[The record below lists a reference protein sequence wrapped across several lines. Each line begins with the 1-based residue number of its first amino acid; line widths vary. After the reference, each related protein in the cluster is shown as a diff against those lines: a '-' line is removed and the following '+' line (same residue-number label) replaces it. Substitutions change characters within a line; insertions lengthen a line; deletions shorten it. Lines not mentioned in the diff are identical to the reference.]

1 MSLNSESGP
10 PLLEMRGITVIYSH
24 NLLKANDGVDLTV
37 RDGEIH
43 ALVGENGAGKTT
55 LMKVL
60 YGLLTPQEGEILLEG
75 KSHHFHHPHEAAEAG
90 IGMVPQHFEVIPEF
104 TVTQN
109 IVLGR
114 EPRRGILY
122 SPRRAEAAVT
132 KLIRDHGFNLD
143 PRTPA
148 SDLSVS
154 QLQQVEILKVLYRK
168 ARILILDEPTAVLT
182 EQEIHA
188 LFDTLRHLQALGKT
202 IILITHK
209 LAEVM
214 EISRRVSVMRKG
226 RLEAVL
232 NTEETSKAEL
242 SRLMVG
248 REVLFDV
255 VKTPRDTGDPV
266 YAIRRGCV
274 HRRGQVKPLLEDI
287 DLTVHRGEILGI
299 TAVAGN
305 GLSELEDA
313 VAGMEPFSTGEV
325 RLRGQDVAHW
335 DSRKLRRAGFAYVPS
350 NRLYRGAS
358 LGSSVGENLVVADHH
373 GFLTSWGGFHRE
385 KTQRFLTDRLNA
397 YGVSAPSS
405 VPMGTLSGGNIQ
417 RCILARELS
426 HLREFVLFA
435 EPTWGLDI
443 ASAEYVYRRLLE
455 LRAQGTGILM
465 LSSNLDEIVGLSDTI
480 LVLYHGRVV
489 GALDNRIK
497 VDKELVGEYMLGVR
511 DDFAGECHE
520 RA

>member
-1 MSLNSESGP
+1 
-10 PLLEMRGITVIYSH
+10 
-24 NLLKANDGVDLTV
+24 
-37 RDGEIH
+37 
-43 ALVGENGAGKTT
+43 
-55 LMKVL
+55 MKVL
-60 YGLLTPQEGEILLEG
+60 YGLITPQEGEILIEG
-75 KSHHFHHPHEAAEAG
+75 TSHHFHHPHEAAEAG

-122 SPRRAEAAVT
+122 SPRRAEAAVSR
-132 KLIRDHGFNLD
+132 LIKDHGFNLS
-143 PRTPA
+143 PRALA

-188 LFDTLRHLQALGKT
+188 LFDTLRHLQGMGKT

-214 EISRRVSVMRKG
+214 EISQRVSVMRRG
-226 RLEAVL
+226 RMEAVL
-232 NTEETSKAEL
+232 NTDETSRAEL

-248 REVLFDV
+248 REVLFEV
-255 VKTPRDTGDPV
+255 VKTPRQAGDSV
-266 YAIRRGCV
+266 YFIRQGCV
-274 HRRGQVKPLLEDI
+274 HRRGQEKPLLENI
-287 DLTVHRGEILGI
+287 NLTVHRGEILGI

-313 VAGMEPFSTGEV
+313 VAGLEPFSTGEV
-325 RLRGQDVAHW
+325 QLQGQDVTHW
-335 DSRKLRRAGFAYVPS
+335 DSRKLRREGFAYVPS
-350 NRLYRGAS
+350 NRLFRGAS
-358 LGSSVGENLVVADHH
+358 LESSVAENLMVADHH
-373 GFLTSWGGFHRE
+373 GFLNTWGGFQRE
-385 KTQRFLTDRLNA
+385 KTQEFVSERLAA
-397 YGVSAPSS
+397 YGVTAPPY
-405 VPMGTLSGGNIQ
+405 VPIGTLSGGNIQ

-426 HLREFVLFA
+426 HSREFVLFA

-443 ASAEYVYRRLLE
+443 ASAEYVYQRLLE
-455 LRAQGTGILM
+455 LRARGTGILM

-480 LVLYHGRVV
+480 LVLYHGRLV
-489 GALDNRIK
+489 GSLDNRQK

-511 DDFAGECHE
+511 DDFAGACHE
-520 RA
+520 GA